1 MEYDVQIEKL
11 DKVGKAFMGHL
22 LSSSD
27 GKQQWKKLTSLG
39 DIPPNEVALVF
50 QGNRAWQYILPL
62 LKDSMLIGMVSLP
75 IEIGEN
81 NKNLSECSIGAPL
94 VLEKDAYFL
103 RMKT

>member
-62 LKDSMLIGMVSLP
+62 LKDSTRSVTVSLS
-75 IEIGEN
+75 IRIGQN
-81 NKNLSECSIGAPL
+81 HKNLRGGSMGAPL
-94 VLEKDAYFL
+94 NL
-103 RMKT
+103 RKAVIK